1 MSKDYMKRIQA
12 LRENYMSHRVEMDI
26 LDAYYVTQG
35 FKATEGQPWQIQ
47 KAVAMKTVY
56 ELSLIHI

>member
-35 FKATEGQPWQIQ
+35 LKPRKASRGRSRKQ
-47 KAVAMKTVY
+47 
-56 ELSLIHI
+56 LL

>member
-47 KAVAMKTVY
+47 KAVAMKTV
-56 ELSLIHI
+56 

>member
-1 MSKDYMKRIQA
+1 MARDYMKRINA

-35 FKATEGQPWQIQ
+35 FKETEDSL
-47 KAVAMKTVY
+47 ADSESYRY
-56 ELSLIHI
+56 EESL

>member
-1 MSKDYMKRIQA
+1 MARDYMKRINA

-35 FKATEGQPWQIQ
+35 FKRNRRTALADSESYR
-47 KAVAMKTVY
+47 Y
-56 ELSLIHI
+56 EESL

>member
-1 MSKDYMKRIQA
+1 MAKEYMKRINA

-35 FKATEGQPWQIQ
+35 FKATEGS
-47 KAVAMKTVY
+47 ALADS
-56 ELSLIHI
+56 ESNSDENSL